1 MFILTLTHANCLA
14 ASFKDVFDLGAP
26 SIETRPIIIIS
37 HTHTQNHTSQHTHA
51 YMTALK
57 HAHAHAY
64 TVQPPAPPEYTHILH
79 FTFHIS
85 VVMLLCH
92 KAPHPSRSFEATN
105 EWSRN
110 RLKPPWVAL
119 SDQHAPTWGPL
130 RLKP

>member
-26 SIETRPIIIIS
+26 SIETLPIIIS
-37 HTHTQNHTSQHTHA
+37 DTHTQNHTSQHTHA

-57 HAHAHAY
+57 HARAHAY
-64 TVQPPAPPEYTHILH
+64 TVQPPPLLAYTHILH

-92 KAPHPSRSFEATN
+92 RAPHPSRVFRSN
-105 EWSRN
+105 
-110 RLKPPWVAL
+110 
-119 SDQHAPTWGPL
+119 Q
-130 RLKP
+130 